1 MWYIPNLVWKTS
13 VCVYRCVIVCSTV
26 AVVTLTGLGA
36 AEAFVSVKVFNNLS
50 DPHWDILAEKTAAV
64 ILKQI
69 PMPVGRYR
77 LRPRLCP
84 RSPARTTRDVR
95 VFLFKAGEMYCRIAN
110 CRCIFVPAYVCA
122 YGWVSQLQRSQQTST
137 KVTCQHFNP
146 HFSFLSRMKRR
157 HCFLP
162 EFTHSPWGLRNPGST
177 GRITEVTSAFQGVSL
192 LQEAA
197 SETWASVSCRHSGR
211 AHLS

>member
-1 MWYIPNLVWKTS
+1 M
-13 VCVYRCVIVCSTV
+13 CSTV

-36 AEAFVSVKVFNNLS
+36 AEAFESVKVFNNPS
-50 DPHWDILAEKTAAV
+50 DPNWDILAEKTAAV

-77 LRPRLCP
+77 LCP
-84 RSPARTTRDVR
+84 RSPARTTRDVWG
-95 VFLFKAGEMYCRIAN
+95 FLFIAGEMYCRIAN
-110 CRCIFVPAYVCA
+110 CRCIFVPAYVCV
-122 YGWVSQLQRSQQTST
+122 YGWVSQLQWSQQTSA

-146 HFSFLSRMKRR
+146 HFSFLKRRKRR

-162 EFTHSPWGLRNPGST
+162 EFTRSPWGLRNPGST
-177 GRITEVTSAFQGVSL
+177 GRITEVTSAFQGVFL